1 MKQVNEYKKRK
12 KGKKTRQGSGR
23 GTKNS
28 YKKYRGQGGR
38 KR

>member
-1 MKQVNEYKKRK
+1 MNDSDKQIIKRP
-12 KGKKTRQGSGR
+12 KKTRIGSGR
-23 GTKNS
+23 GTKKK

>member
-1 MKQVNEYKKRK
+1 MQRGGEYEKRK
-12 KGKKTRQGSGR
+12 GAKKTRIGSGR
-23 GTKNS
+23 GTKNK